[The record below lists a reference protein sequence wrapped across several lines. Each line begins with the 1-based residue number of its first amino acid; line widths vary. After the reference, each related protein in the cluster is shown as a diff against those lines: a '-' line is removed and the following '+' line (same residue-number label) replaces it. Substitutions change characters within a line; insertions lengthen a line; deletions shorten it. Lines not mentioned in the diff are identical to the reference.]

1 MLSKTG
7 ACSVVLFQD
16 AKGRIPSKE
25 GGGSGGHHRLVLL
38 FKAKP
43 LKLLAGLQ

>member
-16 AKGRIPSKE
+16 ARGRTPSKE
-25 GGGSGGHHRLVLL
+25 GGGSGGHHRLVL

-43 LKLLAGLQ
+43 LKCLAGLQ